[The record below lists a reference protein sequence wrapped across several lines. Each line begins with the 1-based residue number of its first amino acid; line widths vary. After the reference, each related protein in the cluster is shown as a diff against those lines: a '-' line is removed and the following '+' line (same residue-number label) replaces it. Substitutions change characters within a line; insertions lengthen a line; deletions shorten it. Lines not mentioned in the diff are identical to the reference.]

1 MEAGTKR
8 PVVIELRASDPLAMT
23 KRVAAAFLWFYTGW
37 YAGAFLAELLG
48 VSPVIGPIVG
58 AAAAG
63 FFVGDPLRIIWTRP
77 APRPSPRPPRRQA
90 GPGLSL
96 PAPRIES
103 RVSQRHSAL
112 VVGRRGGCDLVHE
125 LQGEGAEVHRAVDV
139 DRAAPDRQPLRD
151 EVGLE

>member
-1 MEAGTKR
+1 
-8 PVVIELRASDPLAMT
+8 MT

-77 APRPSPRPPRRQA
+77 APRAVPASASGDRAR
-90 GPGLSL
+90 PGLSL

-103 RVSQRHSAL
+103 RVSPKTLGS
-112 VVGRRGGCDLVHE
+112 RRWAMRRSGY
-125 LQGEGAEVHRAVDV
+125 
-139 DRAAPDRQPLRD
+139 
-151 EVGLE
+151 